1 MVRWMM
7 LLALAGLGAAAP
19 LMAQQVE
26 RREAAVPR
34 GGGLLM
40 TELALRQRERLE
52 LTEAQVQRLETLRTQ
67 QLEQR
72 LRTMREA
79 RELQSRVRAG
89 QAEPGELRQWRDA
102 QREAAR
108 AEPAAS
114 PLTDILSD
122 EQFRTLR
129 TDAARRMR
137 GGGWRGPGPYGP
149 GARPWA
155 PQPRGR
161 GWIGPRGR
169 FGRWPPGWYRED

>member
-7 LLALAGLGAAAP
+7 LLALAGLGSAAP
-19 LMAQQVE
+19 LMARQAE

-34 GGGLLM
+34 GGALLM
-40 TELALRQRERLE
+40 TELALRQRERLG
-52 LTEAQVQRLETLRTQ
+52 LTESQVQRLETLRTQ

-79 RELQSRVRAG
+79 LELQSRVRAG
-89 QAEPGELRQWRDA
+89 QAEPEELRRWREA

-114 PLTDILSD
+114 PLAEILSE
-122 EQFRTLR
+122 EQLRTLR
-129 TDAARRMR
+129 THAVRRLR
-137 GGGWRGPGPYGP
+137 GGAWRGPRAFGP
-149 GARPWA
+149 GVRPWA
-155 PQPRGR
+155 PPPRPR

-169 FGRWPPGWYRED
+169 FDRWPPGWYRED